1 MKIRKLKLSKFD
13 LKVIIDALN
22 AKRLKERSSG
32 RDNSHTSDLLL
43 KFIDTYES

>member
-32 RDNSHTSDLLL
+32 RDIKQRLFMNQSKLQMS
-43 KFIDTYES
+43 

>member
-22 AKRLKERSSG
+22 AKRLKERLSG

-43 KFIDTYES
+43 KIIDTYES